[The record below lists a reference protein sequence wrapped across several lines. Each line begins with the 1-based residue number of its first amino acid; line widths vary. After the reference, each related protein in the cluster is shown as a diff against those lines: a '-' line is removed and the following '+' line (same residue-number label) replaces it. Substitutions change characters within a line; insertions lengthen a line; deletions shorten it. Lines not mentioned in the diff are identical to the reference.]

1 VKAIAQVLLVE
12 DDAGDELIARE
23 AFEADSMTTDLHVAR
38 DGAQAL
44 DFLYRRGPHEQAPR
58 PDFVLLDL
66 NLPKINGQAVLQQ
79 VKADPAVS
87 TIPMIVFSTS
97 SALDDISACYLARG
111 NAYITK
117 PSNYDDFLAVVRE
130 INRFWRKTASLPP
143 DPGMAH
149 DAIASSS

>member
-1 VKAIAQVLLVE
+1 MPVNAVAHVLLVE

-23 AFEADSMTTDLHVAR
+23 AFEADSMSTDLHVAR

-44 DFLYRRGPHEQAPR
+44 DFLYRRGAHEAAPR

-66 NLPKINGQAVLQQ
+66 NLPKVSGRNVLREI
-79 VKADPAVS
+79 KADPATA

-97 SALDDISACYLARG
+97 SALDDIAACYLAHG

-117 PSNYDDFLAVVRE
+117 PNNYDEFVDVVRR
-130 INRFWRKTASLPP
+130 INRFWRRTVTLPP
-143 DPGMAH
+143 DPE
-149 DAIASSS
+149 DAAIIA

>member
-1 VKAIAQVLLVE
+1 VNSVAKVLLVE

-23 AFEADSMTTDLHVAR
+23 AFEADSMATVLHVAR
-38 DGAQAL
+38 DGVQAL
-44 DFLYRRGPHEQAPR
+44 DFLYRRGDHAEAPR

-66 NLPKINGQAVLQQ
+66 NLPKVNGHTVLQQ

-97 SALDDISACYLARG
+97 SAFDDIIACYQAQG

-117 PSNYDDFLAVVRE
+117 PNNYDDFVHVVKQ

-143 DPGMAH
+143 DPVSA
-149 DAIASSS
+149 